1 MGLGYKTWASGDI
14 LTAADVMGYL
24 MKQAV
29 IVCTSGTRPGSPD
42 TGMHIYETDTHK
54 MQKWDFGAWKPV
66 CSSRSSTIT
75 PTLTS
80 TGTSPTLGTGSTAI
94 GFYTYFPD
102 AISYT
107 FFFKF
112 GTSGVAAG
120 TGNYQVSV
128 PVTGATPFGSS
139 LHPAVGTIQLA
150 DSSSGAFSA
159 GTCYLDAGAGSFLGM
174 VTNSG
179 IVGATVPWTWAASD
193 YISGSIVYPV

>member
-1 MGLGYKTWASGDI
+1 MGFKLWATNELATSSD
-14 LTAADVMGYL
+14 LNTYL
-24 MKQAV
+24 AKQVV
-29 IVCTSGTRPGSPD
+29 IVCTSGTRPSSPV

-66 CSSRSSTIT
+66 SSSRSSTIT

-80 TGTSPTLGTGSTAI
+80 TGTAPTLGTGSTAT
-94 GFYTYFPD
+94 GVYTYFPD
-102 AISYT
+102 SIAYT

-128 PVTGATPFGSS
+128 PVTGATPFGST
-139 LHPAVGTIQLA
+139 LHPAVGTVQLA
-150 DSSSGAFSA
+150 DFSTGAFAS
-159 GTCYLDAGAGSFLGM
+159 GSCYLDASAGSFLGM
-174 VTNSG
+174 ITSSG
-179 IVGATVPWTWAASD
+179 VVGQAVPWTWAASD

>member
-1 MGLGYKTWASGDI
+1 MYTLLVTGDVPGASTYFNP
-14 LTAADVMGYL
+14 LLQQT
-24 MKQAV
+24 
-29 IVCTSGTRPGSPD
+29 IVPCTSGTRPSSPPA
-42 TGMHIYETDTHK
+42 GMHIYETDTHK
-54 MQKWDFGAWKPV
+54 LQKFDFGAWKPV
-66 CSSRSSTIT
+66 TSSRSSTIT

-80 TGTSPTLGTGSTAI
+80 TGTSPTLGSGSTAT
-94 GFYTYFPD
+94 GFYTFFPD
-102 AISYT
+102 SIAYT

-128 PVTGATPFGSS
+128 PVTGAAPFGSS

-150 DSSSGAFSA
+150 DSSSGAFST
-159 GTCYLDAGAGSFLGM
+159 GSCYLDASAGSFLGM

-179 IVGATVPWTWAASD
+179 IVGAAVPWTWQASD